1 MPGLLR
7 ALPGVA
13 LSAALLFWVFRELE
27 WDALAQCYIGI
38 DIPLLL
44 VSGSLFIP
52 MQLFRLGRWVFLTSP
67 LGVVSFRD
75 QLRIS
80 LVGNALTVLMPLRLG
95 EFSRPAM
102 L

>member
-27 WDALAQCYIGI
+27 WDALAQCYIR

-44 VSGSLFIP
+44 VSSSLFIP
-52 MQLFRLGRWVFLTSP
+52 MQLFRL
-67 LGVVSFRD
+67 
-75 QLRIS
+75 
-80 LVGNALTVLMPLRLG
+80 
-95 EFSRPAM
+95 SR
-102 L
+102 

>member
-7 ALPGVA
+7 ALPGMA

-52 MQLFRLGRWVFLTSP
+52 MQLFRLGRW
-67 LGVVSFRD
+67 G
-75 QLRIS
+75 IS
-80 LVGNALTVLMPLRLG
+80 NQSSWRCLI
-95 EFSRPAM
+95 SRPTSYPAWWAT